1 MQSLVKYLLILPFL
15 LISVVNFGQDQNMLK
30 HFLTVEDGLS
40 HNEVTSI
47 VQDNDGFIWIG
58 TRGGLNRY
66 DGYEFKV
73 FNQIP
78 GDSNSL
84 VNPSIERLFVDSK
97 GNIWIGTKSGG
108 VSKYNPVTGIFKNI
122 IKNYKQDSEIIS
134 DNRVLS
140 FYEDKKGRIW
150 MGTWERG
157 LFVYDEEN
165 NTSQQIFEVPLVNSI
180 TETASGKIWV
190 GTQSGLYEF
199 IEEEDLFKPHSVGEC
214 QEIVYDDKR
223 NVIWLAGGNSG
234 LRKFDLRNYKLE
246 VYQINNATQS
256 NSYHSYESIL
266 IDKQDRIWVGTWG
279 TGFYLFNPK
288 TEKFNRYLIYP
299 ENRQTLNKDYDAVL
313 DILQD
318 HDNNIW
324 LGTNGGGVCVLTP
337 KLKFNSVGYHPIP
350 NKGLPNTRTMSVLE
364 DKSGNLWL
372 GTIGSGLFWSPDRK
386 NFYSVEN
393 QNVDDSRFFTIKY
406 LYQDIENNIWVG
418 TNSGIFLIEFNNGE
432 PQMVRV
438 QTKYQIQDFSSA
450 AVSFLDDKNLFFTGT
465 LEGGLYLFDKHD
477 NYRMV
482 KKLNKN
488 NINSGELYSDRI
500 SYLLNDSKEQI
511 WVGTYNGLHI
521 FDKKDTT
528 IRLAENYFNINGNF
542 TGNIIT
548 CIDEDQKGNIWIGTP
563 NGLNRLT
570 ETGSNNFDVVYFT
583 EEDGLASNFI
593 KGISH
598 DLNGNIWISTNT
610 GISKYVTKENSFVNF
625 DETDG
630 VNGRSFIEASVFKNS
645 RGEIFFGGSSGLT
658 YFSPTRIKEK
668 PASPKPVFTGL
679 SILNQAIEPGQKLD
693 AKIILT
699 KSITHTKEIEL
710 LYQQNNFEIEFSAL
724 DYQSMGK
731 NHYEYLLENHDENW
745 NSIGHRNFVNFNNL
759 KPGEYI
765 LKVRSLNSHGVLN
778 EDPAELIIRIKP
790 PFWQTWYALVFYIL
804 MVIGIV
810 SVIRWNAVKQVRL
823 AGSFELE
830 KMQHDQD
837 QKLNEM
843 KLRFFTNISHE
854 FRTPLTLILAPLK
867 ELINKKDKYQLS
879 NEVSHKISIVQNNSL
894 RLMKLINQLLDFRKV
909 ESGKMKLNARLSN
922 LEDFVSE
929 ICYPFNELAEINNIK
944 FKFKP
949 ALKIQNIWFD
959 CDKLEVVINNL
970 ISNAFKYVN
979 ENDKIEVALY
989 EEEEEVLITV
999 SDNGPGI
1006 PSTEINHI
1014 FDRFYRVGK
1023 SEEHGSAGIGLALAK
1038 RFTELQK
1045 GTISVSSTPN
1055 EHTEFVVSLLKG
1067 ENHLN
1072 PDEKADPDNKQS
1084 NFVRKESILNKI
1096 LPTNTNTKN
1105 RSEDCILIV
1114 EDNAEVKQYL
1124 KELLEPLYC
1133 IETVSNGSD
1142 GFKKALELI
1151 PDLIISDVIMPVM
1164 DGFEFCEKIRSND
1177 ITSTIPF
1184 IFLTAKNEEQFRL
1197 LGTQIGADDYITK
1210 PFDPTLLVEK
1220 VNTVLTHRKKLQK
1233 KLSRSVRLEPSDI
1246 EITSTEEIFI
1256 ENAISIIEK
1265 NLQNHKFTSDVL
1277 ASELNMSNSSLYR
1290 KLKGLTNSSIAGF
1303 IRSIRIKRAA
1313 QLLADREK
1321 TISEIAYE
1329 VGFNDVKHFR
1339 TVFQKQF
1346 SCTPSEFRKKM

>member
-1 MQSLVKYLLILPFL
+1 MQNWIKYFLILPLL
-15 LISVVNFGQDQNMLK
+15 LISVLNFGQNQNMLK

-84 VNPSIERLFVDSK
+84 VNPSIEKLFVDSK

-122 IKNYKQDSEIIS
+122 VNNYKQDSEIIS

-140 FYEDKKGRIW
+140 FYEDKNGRIW

-165 NTSQQIFEVPLVNSI
+165 NTSQLSFEVPLVNSI
-180 TETASGKIWV
+180 TETTSGKIWL

-199 IEEEDLFKPHSVGEC
+199 IEEENLFKHHSVGAC

-223 NVIWLAGGNSG
+223 NVMWLAGGNSG
-234 LRKFDLRNYKLE
+234 LQKFDLRNYKLDS
-246 VYQINNATQS
+246 YQINNITQS
-256 NSYHSYESIL
+256 NSYHQYESIL

-337 KLKFNSVGYHPIP
+337 KLKFNSVGYHPKP

-386 NFYSVEN
+386 NFYSIEN
-393 QNVDDSRFFTIKY
+393 QSVDDSRFFTIKY

-418 TNSGIFLIEFNNGE
+418 TNNGTFNIEFINQL

-438 QTKYQIQDFSSA
+438 QEKYATQIFNGAVVSILDHKDLIFMGTLSSGL
-450 AVSFLDDKNLFFTGT
+450 FIYDKNNNLSIVKRFT
-465 LEGGLYLFDKHD
+465 KQ
-477 NYRMV
+477 
-482 KKLNKN
+482 NKN
-488 NINSGELYSDRI
+488 TGDLRSDRI
-500 SYLLNDSKEQI
+500 SYLLKDSKEQI
-511 WVGTYNGLHI
+511 WIGTYNGLHI
-521 FDKKDTT
+521 LDKKDTT
-528 IRLAENYFNINGNF
+528 IQLAENYFNINGRF

-548 CIDEDQKGNIWIGTP
+548 CIDEDQKGNIWVGTP

-570 ETGSNNFDVVYFT
+570 ETGSNEFDVAYFT

-598 DLNGNIWISTNT
+598 ELNGNIWISTNT
-610 GISKYVTKENSFVNF
+610 GISKYVTKENLFVNF

-630 VNGRSFIEASVFKNS
+630 VNGRSFIEASVSKNNKD
-645 RGEIFFGGSSGLT
+645 EIFFGGSSGIT
-658 YFSPTRIKEK
+658 YFSPNRIKEK

-679 SILNQAIEPGQKLD
+679 SVLNQAIEPGQKID
-693 AKIILT
+693 TKIILT
-699 KSITHTKEIEL
+699 KSITHTNEIEL
-710 LYQQNNFEIEFSAL
+710 LYRQNNFEIEFSAL

-731 NHYEYLLENHDENW
+731 NYYEYLLENHDENW

-778 EDPAELIIRIKP
+778 EDPTELIIRIKP
-790 PFWQTWYALVFYIL
+790 PFWQTWYALLFYIL
-804 MVIGIV
+804 SVIGIV
-810 SVIRWNAVKQVRL
+810 SVIRWNAIKQVRL
-823 AGSFELE
+823 AGSLELE
-830 KMQHDQD
+830 KIQHDQD
-837 QKLNEM
+837 LKLNEM
-843 KLRFFTNISHE
+843 KLQFFTNISHE

-867 ELINKKDKYQLS
+867 DLIDSKKQQILPA
-879 NEVSHKISIVQNNSL
+879 EAQHKIQLIQNNSL
-894 RLMKLINQLLDFRKV
+894 RLMRLVNQLIDFRKV
-909 ESGKMKLNARLSN
+909 ESGNEKLVSRLN
-922 LEDFVSE
+922 NIEEFVNE
-929 ICYPFNELAEINNIK
+929 VCHPFTELAQINEIR
-944 FKFKP
+944 FKVHST
-949 ALKIQNIWFD
+949 LKTKNIWFD
-959 CDKLEVVINNL
+959 QYKLEIILNNV
-970 ISNAFKYVN
+970 ISNAFKFTKAKG
-979 ENDKIEVALY
+979 KIEVSLY
-989 EEEEEVLITV
+989 EEEDVILLNV
-999 SDNGPGI
+999 SDNGTGI
-1006 PSTEINHI
+1006 PQTEIKYI
-1014 FDRFYRVGK
+1014 FDRFYQVDK
-1023 SEEHGSAGIGLALAK
+1023 EDASGSSGIGLALVK
-1038 RFTELQK
+1038 RFVELHK
-1045 GTISVSSTPN
+1045 GTISVSSQPGI
-1055 EHTEFVVSLLKG
+1055 HTEFTISLPKGDSHLEKG
-1067 ENHLN
+1067 EMIQTADISTNFIKTETIL
-1072 PDEKADPDNKQS
+1072 PSFFPSRIKEKAD
-1084 NFVRKESILNKI
+1084 E
-1096 LPTNTNTKN
+1096 
-1105 RSEDCILIV
+1105 CILIV
-1114 EDNAEVKQYL
+1114 EDNREINDYL
-1124 KELLEPLYC
+1124 KSLLEPLYC
-1133 IETVSNGSD
+1133 VETAFD
-1142 GFKKALELI
+1142 GLEGYNKTLERR
-1151 PDLIISDVIMPVM
+1151 PDLIISDVMMPKV
-1164 DGFEFCEKIRSND
+1164 DGFELCRRIKENKE
-1177 ITSTIPF
+1177 TSTLPI
-1184 IFLTAKNEEQFRL
+1184 ILLTAKNAGKFKL
-1197 LGTQIGADDYITK
+1197 LGAQSGADEYISK
-1210 PFDPTLLVEK
+1210 PFDPSYLVQKIRSLLDNRITL
-1220 VNTVLTHRKKLQK
+1220 KKQFGK
-1233 KLSRSVRLEPSDI
+1233 SVRLEPSEV
-1246 EITSTEEIFI
+1246 EITSSDEIFI
-1256 ENAISIIEK
+1256 KKTISIIEK
-1265 NLQNHKFTSDVL
+1265 NLQVTGFSSEVL
-1277 ASELNMSNSSLYR
+1277 ASNLNMSNSSLYR
-1290 KLKGLTNSSIAGF
+1290 KLKSLINSSTAEF

-1313 QLLADREK
+1313 QLLVNKDQ
-1321 TISEIAYE
+1321 TITEIAYD

-1339 TVFQKQF
+1339 TVFQKHF
-1346 SCTPSEFRKKM
+1346 GCSPSQYREKL

>member
-1 MQSLVKYLLILPFL
+1 MQNWIKYLLILPL
-15 LISVVNFGQDQNMLK
+15 LLNSVMNFGQDQNMLK

-84 VNPSIERLFVDSK
+84 VNPSIEKLFVDSK

-157 LFVYDEEN
+157 IFVYDEEN
-165 NTSQQIFEVPLVNSI
+165 NTSQQISEVPLVNSI
-180 TETASGKIWV
+180 VETASGKIWV

-199 IEEEDLFKPHSVGEC
+199 IEEEDLFKPHSVGVC

-223 NVIWLAGGNSG
+223 NVIWLAAGNGG
-234 LRKFDLRNYKLE
+234 LRKFDLRNHKLE
-246 VYQINNATQS
+246 VYQINNTAQS
-256 NSYHSYESIL
+256 NSYHQYESIL
-266 IDKQDRIWVGTWG
+266 IDKQDRIWLGTWG
-279 TGFYLFNPK
+279 TGFYQFNPK
-288 TEKFNRYLIYP
+288 REKFNRYLIYP

-313 DILQD
+313 EILQD

-337 KLKFNSVGYHPIP
+337 KLKFNSVGYHPEP

-418 TNSGIFLIEFNNGE
+418 TNNGTFIIEFKNDL
-432 PQMVRV
+432 PRMVDA
-438 QTKYQIQDFSSA
+438 QEKYA
-450 AVSFLDDKNLFFTGT
+450 AQNFNSPVVSILDDENLIFIGT
-465 LEGGLYLFDKHD
+465 LSSSLFLLD
-477 NYRMV
+477 
-482 KKLNKN
+482 KN
-488 NINSGELYSDRI
+488 NNCSLVKRLTKVGRNSGDLRSNRI
-500 SYLLNDSKEQI
+500 SYLLKDSKEQI

-521 FDKKDTT
+521 LDKKDTT
-528 IRLAENYFNINGNF
+528 IQLAENYFNINGNF

-548 CIDEDQKGNIWIGTP
+548 CFDEDQKGNIWIGTP
-563 NGLNRLT
+563 NGLNRLSKAGDNKY
-570 ETGSNNFDVVYFT
+570 EVVYFT
-583 EEDGLASNFI
+583 EKNGLASNFV

-610 GISKYVTKENSFVNF
+610 GISKYITKENSFVNF

-630 VNGRSFIEASVFKNS
+630 VKGRSFIEASVFKNS
-645 RGEIFFGGSSGLT
+645 LGEIFFGGSSGLT
-658 YFSPTRIKEK
+658 YFSPDKIKEK

-679 SILNQAIEPGQKLD
+679 SILNNTIEPGQKLD

-710 LYQQNNFEIEFSAL
+710 LYRQNNFEIEFSAL

-731 NHYEYLLENHDENW
+731 NQYEYFLENHDENW

-759 KPGEYI
+759 KAGEYI

-778 EDPAELIIRIKP
+778 ENPTELIIHIKP

-823 AGSFELE
+823 AGSLELE
-830 KMQHDQD
+830 KMQHNQD

-843 KLRFFTNISHE
+843 KFQFFTNISHE

-867 ELINKKDKYQLS
+867 DLTDSNKQQKLPSEAQ
-879 NEVSHKISIVQNNSL
+879 HKIQLIQNNSL
-894 RLMKLINQLLDFRKV
+894 RLMRLVNQLIDFRKV
-909 ESGKMKLNARLSN
+909 ESGNEKLVSRLN
-922 LEDFVSE
+922 NIEEFVNE
-929 ICYPFNELAEINNIK
+929 VCHPFTELAQINEIQ
-944 FKFKP
+944 FKVHST
-949 ALKIQNIWFD
+949 LKTKNIWFD
-959 CDKLEVVINNL
+959 QYKLEIILNNV
-970 ISNAFKYVN
+970 ISNAFKFTKAKG
-979 ENDKIEVALY
+979 KIEVSLY
-989 EEEEEVLITV
+989 EEEDVILLNV
-999 SDNGPGI
+999 SDNGIGI
-1006 PSTEINHI
+1006 PQTEIKYI
-1014 FDRFYRVGK
+1014 FDRFYQVDK
-1023 SEEHGSAGIGLALAK
+1023 EDASGSSGIGLALVK
-1038 RFTELQK
+1038 RFVELHK
-1045 GTISVSSTPN
+1045 GTISVSSQPGI
-1055 EHTEFVVSLLKG
+1055 HTEFTISLPKG
-1067 ENHLN
+1067 DSHLEEGEMIQTAKIGTHFIKTETVL
-1072 PDEKADPDNKQS
+1072 PSLFPGRIKEKAD
-1084 NFVRKESILNKI
+1084 E
-1096 LPTNTNTKN
+1096 
-1105 RSEDCILIV
+1105 CILIV
-1114 EDNAEVKQYL
+1114 EDNREINDYL
-1124 KELLEPLYC
+1124 KSLLEPLYC
-1133 IETVSNGSD
+1133 VETAFD
-1142 GFKKALELI
+1142 GLEGYNKTLERR
-1151 PDLIISDVIMPVM
+1151 PDLIISDVMMPKV
-1164 DGFEFCEKIRSND
+1164 DGFELCRRIKENEE
-1177 ITSTIPF
+1177 TSTLPI
-1184 IFLTAKNEEQFRL
+1184 ILLTAKNAGKFKL
-1197 LGTQIGADDYITK
+1197 LGAQSGADEYISK
-1210 PFDPTLLVEK
+1210 PFDPGYLVQKIRSLLDNRITL
-1220 VNTVLTHRKKLQK
+1220 KKQFGK
-1233 KLSRSVRLEPSDI
+1233 SVRLEPSDI
-1246 EITSTEEIFI
+1246 EITSSDEIFI
-1256 ENAISIIEK
+1256 KKTIATIEE
-1265 NLQNHKFTSDVL
+1265 NLQVSGFSSEVL
-1277 ASELNMSNSSLYR
+1277 ASNLNMSNSSLYR
-1290 KLKGLTNSSIAGF
+1290 KLKSLTNSSTAEF
-1303 IRSIRIKRAA
+1303 IRSIRIKRAG
-1313 QLLADREK
+1313 QLLANKDQ
-1321 TISEIAYE
+1321 TITEIAYD

-1339 TVFQKQF
+1339 TVFQKHF
-1346 SCTPSEFRKKM
+1346 GCSPSQYREKL